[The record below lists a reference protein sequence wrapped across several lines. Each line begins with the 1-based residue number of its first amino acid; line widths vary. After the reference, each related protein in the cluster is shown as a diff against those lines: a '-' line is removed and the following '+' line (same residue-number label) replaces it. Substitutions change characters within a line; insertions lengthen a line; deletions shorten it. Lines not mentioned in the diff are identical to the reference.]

1 MTLHRYGRNG
11 DWEKAVALLEEMQ
24 TDGVRPD
31 AVTYGTIVAAVSGR
45 RTPCAGT
52 PPGQTSSR
60 CYDMQS
66 SCFLSTFPLFSVL

>member
-52 PPGQTSSR
+52 SDQTSGR
-60 CYDMQS
+60 CYDMQY
-66 SCFLSTFPLFSVL
+66 SCFLITFPLFSVL